1 MRFFI
6 NVKQWNDKVLYS
18 SPINGKNAD
27 GTECCYFLNVRF
39 VKCTPPTKNVNIN
52 VDYGFMSAFKKQDG
66 TVVPELVALKWSEIE
81 RKENTETATKVETSP
96 QQAEPQSTKSVMIE
110 SDEDMPF

>member
-27 GTECCYFLNVRF
+27 GTECCYFLNVKF
-39 VKCTPPTKNVNIN
+39 AKCTPPTKNVNIN
-52 VDYGFMSAFKKQDG
+52 VDYGFMSSYLKNGQP
-66 TVVPELVALKWSEIE
+66 TPELVVLRWSEIE
-81 RKENTETATKVETSP
+81 RKETEPKVETSP
-96 QQAEPQSTKSVMIE
+96 PQAKPQSTESVMTE
-110 SDEDMPF
+110 CDEDMPF